1 MEACDELPAAR
12 CVRMQVIVC
21 QSVSANP
28 SPGMASNR
36 KSLTGSVGRNE
47 RTCDDGRDLADLQ
60 AEEHRFADLL
70 EADVSNHLIAADAR
84 TQRTEFA
91 FGTAACMLPHHLI
104 TEAQKVNGIS
114 LCFVPVLALVVSAT
128 GFWKMR
134 LPVVLI
140 SLSGV
145 AAAFAKLTGL
155 LILYTEERSHHLP
168 FGPSEQYRHAY
179 PHACTEA

>member
-1 MEACDELPAAR
+1 M
-12 CVRMQVIVC
+12 
-21 QSVSANP
+21 S
-28 SPGMASNR
+28 SNR
-36 KSLTGSVGRNE
+36 KSLTGGVGRNE
-47 RTCDDGRDLADLQ
+47 MTCDDGRDMADLQ

-104 TEAQKVNGIS
+104 TE
-114 LCFVPVLALVVSAT
+114 VPVLALVVSAT